1 MSPGYDPGSQ
11 NLPLNLMLTLASLVI
26 IVGGMRA
33 GADLLIPILLSLFIA
48 VICTSPVHWLHER
61 GLGMRLSV
69 LVTLLI
75 LGVLVTLLGR

>member
-61 GLGMRLSV
+61 AWHAPVRAGHATDPRRAG
-69 LVTLLI
+69 
-75 LGVLVTLLGR
+75 